1 MNLIERIVDWT
12 WRRIPGEGVIPASIA
27 KPIRENDVA
36 KIDDEIVSF
45 NGTSFARGQA
55 GTKRSRHT
63 TRSTVSIIGVT
74 APEVASI
81 PRPSMDESDWTH
93 LFTTLPETDLS
104 RPIARNKP

>member
-1 MNLIERIVDWT
+1 MNMIERIVDWA

-27 KPIRENDVA
+27 KPLFENAVA
-36 KIDDEIVSF
+36 KIDEEIVSF

-63 TRSTVSIIGVT
+63 TRSTVSIIGVVT
-74 APEVASI
+74 PETTSI

-104 RPIARNKP
+104 RFITRNES